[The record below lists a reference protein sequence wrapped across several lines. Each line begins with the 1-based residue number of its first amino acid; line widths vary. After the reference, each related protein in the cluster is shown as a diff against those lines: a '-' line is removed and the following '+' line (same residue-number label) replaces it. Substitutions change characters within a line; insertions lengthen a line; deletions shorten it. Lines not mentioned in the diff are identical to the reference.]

1 MFSEKY
7 KTKWHDT
14 DASRRVTATKMLVLM
29 QETSNHHLESAGPS
43 LDKLRDERGLA
54 FLLSKIRMRI
64 YKPLYAAE
72 DIEVQTWT
80 YASRGYSFPRC
91 YRIVRGEEI
100 IAEADTVWALVD
112 ISSRAL
118 IKAADCDAYEF
129 EDQAPSELDLPTRFR
144 LPVGLE
150 LVSIGE
156 RRIVWSDLDYNMHM
170 NNNGYFVVH
179 LSNGNAKLFYVH
191 RLVALAFIPNPD
203 ALPQINHKNEIKT
216 DNRAENLEWCTSHYN
231 TNYGTRN
238 KRIQRNRS
246 FPVAQ
251 LDVNGKIV
259 NAFYGISEAQRIT
272 GIDRPNICKCLKGK
286 TKTAGG
292 YKWKYVL

>member
-1 MFSEKY
+1 MPCKVIPGVQDRGRNTGRFYIMEIWRDIPGYMGLY
-7 KTKWHDT
+7 KI
-14 DASRRVTATKMLVLM
+14 SNFGNVRRYGRK
-29 QETSNHHLESAGPS
+29 QN
-43 LDKLRDERGLA
+43 LRCTER
-54 FLLSKIRMRI
+54 
-64 YKPLYAAE
+64 
-72 DIEVQTWT
+72 
-80 YASRGYSFPRC
+80 
-91 YRIVRGEEI
+91 
-100 IAEADTVWALVD
+100 
-112 ISSRAL
+112 
-118 IKAADCDAYEF
+118 
-129 EDQAPSELDLPTRFR
+129 
-144 LPVGLE
+144 
-150 LVSIGE
+150 
-156 RRIVWSDLDYNMHM
+156 
-170 NNNGYFVVH
+170 NGYFVVH
-179 LSNGNAKLFYVH
+179 LSNGTAKWFYVH

-216 DNRAENLEWCTSHYN
+216 DNRAENLEWCTAHYN

-259 NAFYGISEAQRIT
+259 NVFYGISEAQRIT